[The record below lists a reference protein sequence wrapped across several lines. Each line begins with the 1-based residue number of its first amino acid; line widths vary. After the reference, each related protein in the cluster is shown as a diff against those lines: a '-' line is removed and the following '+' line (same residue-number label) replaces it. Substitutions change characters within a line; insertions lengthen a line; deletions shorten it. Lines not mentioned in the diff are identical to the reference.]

1 MPVEVE
7 DMLETSWIVVMV
19 EVGYLVVVE
28 RGADQLEDELEAD

>member
-7 DMLETSWIVVMV
+7 DMLEASWIVAMG

-28 RGADQLEDELEAD
+28 QGADQLADELEAD